1 MPSMKFQAKK
11 ISNIFLNCM
20 MKYQSNNPFRRV
32 LNANVPLLLLLNTMM
47 ILRQE
52 VGDSKIHKDEISF
65 LLCWRDNDAQNLAKK
80 ILKFRQIY
88 PSFAYSSE
96 IIYKECLQILGS
108 KNEKRFKISQ
118 ICGASIDEYIPN
130 HRHYL
135 TSWKW

>member
-1 MPSMKFQAKK
+1 MKFQAKK

-118 ICGASIDEYIPN
+118 ICGESIDEYIPN

>member
-1 MPSMKFQAKK
+1 
-11 ISNIFLNCM
+11 

-118 ICGASIDEYIPN
+118 ICGESIDEYIPN